1 MAIPRTLAVL
11 LLTLTFAAAAFA
23 QEDLTTAEFGRSSGG
38 ELAIGV
44 KQPTRLSGSIGIAF
58 PLRRNGATLGGTL
71 VKDRLWFFASAEKMD
86 VPRFSNAASG
96 LSTNMNGQLGDR
108 QSFDAALRAGRD
120 VVIPQASTPALAIPS
135 SFLSLRYTGIVSSNS
150 FFSASFSRTSSQ
162 RAATLFAAPQ

>member
-23 QEDLTTAEFGRSSGG
+23 QEDLATSEFGRSSGG

-58 PLRRNGATLGGTL
+58 PLRRNAATLGGTL
-71 VKDRLWFFASAEKMD
+71 VKDRLWFFASAEK
-86 VPRFSNAASG
+86 ASG
-96 LSTNMNGQLGDR
+96 LSTNMNAQLGDR

-120 VVIPQASTPALAIPS
+120 LVVPQASTPALTIPS
-135 SFLSLRYTGIVSSNS
+135 SWLSLRYTGIVSSNS

-162 RAATLFAAPQ
+162 RASTLFAPPQ